1 MTNKTL
7 EKKYHKLSRLIDRL
21 YKMVAFLPPSD
32 VSGLPKDRRNR
43 AIETEKFEK
52 ESICFMLENLKKEFA
67 DFTVWSRRDDSTPY
81 SRFDI
86 VFTLIA
92 KVGTKYGLVP
102 EKHYFE
108 SISFWNSMKMLPKYV
123 GEEETNKLFTLVNEI
138 LIDLLKPTRIK
149 TKE

>member
-21 YKMVAFLPPSD
+21 YKMIVFMPPSD
-32 VSGLPKDRRNR
+32 VSDLPKDRRNR

-52 ESICFMLENLKKEFA
+52 ESICFMLENLKNEFA
-67 DFTVWSRRDDSTPY
+67 DFTVWSRHGNFTSY
-81 SRFDI
+81 SRFDV

-92 KVGTKYGLVP
+92 KVGTKEGLIP

-108 SISFWNSMKMLPKYV
+108 PISFWSSMKMLPKYV

-138 LIDLLKPTRIK
+138 LIGLLKPTRIE